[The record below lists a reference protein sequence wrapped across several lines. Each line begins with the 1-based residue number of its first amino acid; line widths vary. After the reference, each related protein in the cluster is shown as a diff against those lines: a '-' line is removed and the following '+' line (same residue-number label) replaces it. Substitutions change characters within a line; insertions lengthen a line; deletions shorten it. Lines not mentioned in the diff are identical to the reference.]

1 MVYCANFYDDSAI
14 HNLQNEVMTTRSRD
28 DVMWEVK
35 KSKVQKYELEESF
48 LWPSYQSFKPY

>member
-1 MVYCANFYDDSAI
+1 
-14 HNLQNEVMTTRSRD
+14 MTTRSRD

-48 LWPSYQSFKPY
+48 LWSSYQSFNPY